1 MTDSVR
7 TEDIS
12 LVDAPLAAV
21 EEPNGADAGPARRR
35 SGHPVRSLIKHIVLI
50 VASIIMIYPLLWML
64 VSSFRPADEIFNNTS
79 IFPSALRLRNYV
91 KGWSAIPGFT
101 FTNFFIN
108 SITITVGAILGNLIS
123 CSMAAYA
130 FARLKFRGRGIFFS
144 IMLMTL
150 MLPYHVTVVPQYIMF
165 SKLHFVNTFVPLVL
179 PKFLATDAFFV
190 FLMVQF
196 IRGLPRELDEAARI
210 DGCGHARIF
219 LNIILPLMVPAIATT
234 TIFTFIWTWNDFFQS
249 LIYLTRPANF
259 TVPLALNSFLDT
271 TSGSDWGS
279 MFAMSVLSLVPVF
292 LAFLFGQR
300 FLVRGIATT
309 GIK

>member
-21 EEPNGADAGPARRR
+21 EEPNGADAEPRRRR
-35 SGHPVRSLIKHIVLI
+35 SGHPVRSLVKHVVLI
-50 VASIIMIYPLLWML
+50 VASIVMIYPLLWML

-79 IFPSALRLRNYV
+79 IIPSALRLKNYV
-91 KGWSAIPGFT
+91 TGWSAIPGFT

-165 SKLHFVNTFVPLVL
+165 SK
-179 PKFLATDAFFV
+179 
-190 FLMVQF
+190 
-196 IRGLPRELDEAARI
+196 
-210 DGCGHARIF
+210 
-219 LNIILPLMVPAIATT
+219 
-234 TIFTFIWTWNDFFQS
+234 
-249 LIYLTRPANF
+249 
-259 TVPLALNSFLDT
+259 
-271 TSGSDWGS
+271 
-279 MFAMSVLSLVPVF
+279 
-292 LAFLFGQR
+292 
-300 FLVRGIATT
+300 
-309 GIK
+309 